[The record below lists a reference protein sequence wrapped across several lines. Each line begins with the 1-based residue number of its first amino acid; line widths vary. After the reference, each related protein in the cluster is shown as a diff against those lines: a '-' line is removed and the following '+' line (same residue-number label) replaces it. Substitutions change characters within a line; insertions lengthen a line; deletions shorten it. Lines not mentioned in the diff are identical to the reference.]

1 MKRRREKDETPR
13 KLAKHNHSVL
23 CKRKIDAPEAY
34 AKRVRTECD
43 PEKDFLRRKNFEL
56 EQMVQALIH
65 KVNTLEY
72 MLKLFQNNETIQN
85 NKLITA
91 F

>member
-13 KLAKHNHSVL
+13 KLAKYNHSVL

-56 EQMVQALIH
+56 EEICLLY
-65 KVNTLEY
+65 TSPSPRD
-72 MLKLFQNNETIQN
+72 
-85 NKLITA
+85 
-91 F
+91 